1 MLNKNKKM
9 KTAPRQLLIIL
20 LALVLPTLSQAQL
33 LKKLKD
39 KINQTID
46 RKTDN
51 AVDKTVNTADKTVD
65 NTVNS
70 AIGKDGSTTPA
81 NKSDSKPTTT
91 SSSSSTAATGPT
103 IKAYQNYDFV
113 PGDKIIFED
122 HFDNDEE
129 GEFPAHWHLAQG
141 QGTMNTFDNHKV
153 FLLTDYNT
161 KVTPAIKNKAYL
173 TDSFTI
179 EFDTYSKD
187 DYGPAL
193 GFYKSEPDVP
203 GTKNEVAEIILND
216 RHGNIRVTP
225 QGNGTQTVVEYP
237 PAIASDNYI
246 NKWHHVAIAY
256 KNKRMKIYVDQYRV
270 ISIPEIALNS
280 SVFSMRGDG
289 KPDKP
294 VMFANFKFAQGAG
307 IKTPETKFTEA
318 KIVTHGIN
326 FDINKADIKPES
338 MGTINAIVG
347 ILKNNPDLKFE
358 IQGHTD
364 NSGVA
369 ANNLSLSQKR
379 ADEVKKQMVALGVD
393 AARLTTKGFGDTKPI
408 SDNGTPE
415 GKANNRRVEFVK
427 L

>member
-1 MLNKNKKM
+1 
-9 KTAPRQLLIIL
+9 
-20 LALVLPTLSQAQL
+20 
-33 LKKLKD
+33 
-39 KINQTID
+39 
-46 RKTDN
+46 
-51 AVDKTVNTADKTVD
+51 
-65 NTVNS
+65 
-70 AIGKDGSTTPA
+70 
-81 NKSDSKPTTT
+81 
-91 SSSSSTAATGPT
+91 
-103 IKAYQNYDFV
+103 
-113 PGDKIIFED
+113 
-122 HFDNDEE
+122 
-129 GEFPAHWHLAQG
+129 
-141 QGTMNTFDNHKV
+141 
-153 FLLTDYNT
+153 
-161 KVTPAIKNKAYL
+161 
-173 TDSFTI
+173 
-179 EFDTYSKD
+179 
-187 DYGPAL
+187 
-193 GFYKSEPDVP
+193 
-203 GTKNEVAEIILND
+203 
-216 RHGNIRVTP
+216 
-225 QGNGTQTVVEYP
+225 VVEYP

-256 KNKRMKIYVDQYRV
+256 KNKRLKIYVDQYRV
-270 ISIPEIALNS
+270 VSIPEIALNS
-280 SVFSMRGDG
+280 NVFSMRGEG

-369 ANNLSLSQKR
+369 ANNLTLSQKR
-379 ADEVKKQMVALGVD
+379 SDEVKKQMVALGVD

>member
-1 MLNKNKKM
+1 MKIKK
-9 KTAPRQLLIIL
+9 IICNFSAALL
-20 LALVLPTLSQAQL
+20 LAAVVPAITQAQL

-39 KINQTID
+39 KVNQTID
-46 RKTDN
+46 KKT
-51 AVDKTVNTADKTVD
+51 DKTVD
-65 NTVNS
+65 NTVNKADKTVDNGVNK
-70 AIGKDGSTTPA
+70 AIGKDG
-81 NKSDSKPTTT
+81 NTT
-91 SSSSSTAATGPT
+91 SSPTNTDSKTTATTTAASTGATGPT

-122 HFDNDEE
+122 HFDTDEE

-141 QGTMNTFDNHKV
+141 QATMNTFDNHKT
-153 FLLTDYNT
+153 FLITDNST
-161 KVTPAIKNKAYL
+161 KVTPAIKAKVYL

-179 EFDTYSKD
+179 EFDTYSRN

-193 GFYKSEPDVP
+193 GFYDTEGDVP
-203 GTKNEVAEIILND
+203 GTSNEVVSIVLND

-225 QGNGTQTVVEYP
+225 KGNARETVVEYP

-246 NKWHHVAIAY
+246 NKWHHIAIAY
-256 KNKRMKIYVDQYRV
+256 KNKRLKIYVDQYRV

-280 SVFSMRGDG
+280 NVMAMRGEG
-289 KPDKP
+289 TPEKP
-294 VMFANFKFAQGAG
+294 VMFANFKLAQGAG
-307 IKTPETKFTEA
+307 IKTPETKFTDA

-338 MGTINAIVG
+338 MGTINTIVA
-347 ILKNNPDLKFE
+347 ILKSNPDLKFE

-364 NSGVA
+364 NSGNA
-369 ANNLSLSQKR
+369 ANNLTLSQKR
-379 ADEVKKQMVALGVD
+379 ADEVKKQMVALGID
-393 AARLTTKGFGDTKPI
+393 ESRLTTKGFGDTKPI

-415 GKANNRRVEFVK
+415 GKANNRRVEFIR